1 MYVCNHLKKVGV
13 NLSKVEFQSDNG
25 SEFIGAWNRKRGKT
39 IYETIVQSYKA
50 ETSQIPIGRC
60 TYNSDVEAAHRLIED
75 EFYDMENYKN
85 KTNFLSKAF
94 TYILYFNYFRK
105 FRYKGLKSPIEIFKE
120 INKNKINFKHIG
132 NLKPIILDSFVNFF
146 NLNDGYHVH
155 RSDIFV
161 IYYT

>member
-50 ETSQIPIGRC
+50 ETIQIPIGRC

-85 KTNFLSKAF
+85 RVISK
-94 TYILYFNYFRK
+94 
-105 FRYKGLKSPIEIFKE
+105 
-120 INKNKINFKHIG
+120 IG
-132 NLKPIILDSFVNFF
+132 V
-146 NLNDGYHVH
+146 
-155 RSDIFV
+155 
-161 IYYT
+161 